1 MTEQR
6 KEDRSEQLALFVP
19 LGAKFTSRGLDLPP
33 DMSYESWIDC
43 GRFLKE
49 SASALDF
56 WKADWLRFGRVT
68 FGMDRAAEAAGQLEF
83 QMGELKRVEALN
95 QLVERSTELS
105 PEHHF
110 VLAKANW
117 GKDRPNP
124 EAWSKMSRDQ
134 REEWKGQW
142 HKQWIKM
149 AEKEHL
155 SPRELQES
163 IRMGSVTRIKIDPDK
178 DRGVGFA
185 SFESWYLQWKLLRKQ
200 IEDVWRDWTPEQA
213 AEAMTFLQPVVDF
226 AAEVRI
232 KTVKNVG

>member
-1 MTEQR
+1 MTEQLSLTLAPGIQFSSR
-6 KEDRSEQLALFVP
+6 EALFP
-19 LGAKFTSRGLDLPP
+19 KNLSFDEWL
-33 DMSYESWIDC
+33 EC
-43 GRFLKE
+43 GRFLRH
-49 SASALDF
+49 STASLDF

-68 FGMDRAAEAAGQLEF
+68 YGMDRAAEGAGQLEF

-110 VLAKANW
+110 VVAKAHL
-117 GKDRPNP
+117 DDT
-124 EAWSKMSRDQ
+124 AQDM
-134 REEWKGQW
+134 
-142 HKQWIKM
+142 WIKM

-226 AAEVRI
+226 AAEVRV